1 MIPDFVIW
9 IVISI
14 VAAIMLAIV
23 IYYIIKIVK
32 MAPEQREEAI
42 IDFLV
47 GLVTTVELAY
57 KEHGKG
63 SEKLKDVEEA
73 FNKKAP
79 WFLKILLAITKT
91 SSLDEL
97 IEKALAKVKEA
108 FEKKQEELD
117 KDNDKVD
124 E

>member
-1 MIPDFVIW
+1 MIPDWIIWVVIG
-9 IVISI
+9 V
-14 VAAIMLAIV
+14 VAAIVLAIV
-23 IYYIIKIVK
+23 IYYIVKIIK
-32 MAPEQREEAI
+32 MAPEQREEFI

-47 GLVTTVELAY
+47 GLVTAAELAY
-57 KEHGKG
+57 EEHGKG

-79 WFLKILLAITKT
+79 WFLKILLAVTKT
-91 SSLDEL
+91 SSLDDL

-117 KDNDKVD
+117 KDNDKAN

>member
-1 MIPDFVIW
+1 MIPNFVIW
-9 IVISI
+9 IVIGI
-14 VAAIMLAIV
+14 VAAIVLAVV
-23 IYYIIKIVK
+23 IYYIVKIVK

-47 GLVTTVELAY
+47 GLVTTAELAY

-63 SEKLKDVEEA
+63 SEKLKDVENA
-73 FNKKAP
+73 FNETAP
-79 WFLKILLAITKT
+79 WFLKIVLALTKST
-91 SSLDEL
+91 SLDDC

-108 FEKKQEELD
+108 FEKKQEELN